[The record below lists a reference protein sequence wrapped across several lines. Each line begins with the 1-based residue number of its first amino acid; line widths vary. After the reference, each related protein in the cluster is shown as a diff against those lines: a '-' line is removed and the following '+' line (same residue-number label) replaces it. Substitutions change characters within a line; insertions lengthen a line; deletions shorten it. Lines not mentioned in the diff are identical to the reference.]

1 MIILLIDVCVRR
13 VMNVISCGSL
23 FIGMRMESQLQP
35 KDFLI
40 SSLGIVKSRLE
51 TTISGFEIIIPK
63 LEIRISCAYE
73 SLFLRTHWEFLCLL

>member
-13 VMNVISCGSL
+13 VMNVISYGSL

-51 TTISGFEIIIPK
+51 TTILGFEIIIPK

-73 SLFLRTHWEFLCLL
+73 SLFLRMRWEFLCLL